1 MTALRR
7 NRVYLI
13 RYRSVPFCFLK
24 HYYRKLIIIEE
35 EDKGARAKR
44 CKEMLSL
51 IRDGKLEIW
60 QIKGLDANEF
70 AEFQKE
76 LNLYLKN
83 FSVYQDFARCPPE
96 LELDRV
102 LDFRLKEWVA
112 SLSEPPA

>member
-13 RYRSVPFCFLK
+13 GKCGVPFFFLK
-24 HYYRKLIIIEE
+24 NYYRKLIIIEE

-70 AEFQKE
+70 AEFQK
-76 LNLYLKN
+76 
-83 FSVYQDFARCPPE
+83 
-96 LELDRV
+96 
-102 LDFRLKEWVA
+102 
-112 SLSEPPA
+112 